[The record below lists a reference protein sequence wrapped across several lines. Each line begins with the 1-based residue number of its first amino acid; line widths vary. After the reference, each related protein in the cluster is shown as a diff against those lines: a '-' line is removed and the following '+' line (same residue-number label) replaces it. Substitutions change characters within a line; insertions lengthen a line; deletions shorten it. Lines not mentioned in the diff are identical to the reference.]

1 MRKLIGSLF
10 VASLLAQPSVAAAQ
24 EFPQGWATYITR
36 QQWMTVNEEPGV
48 DRQIVSRDIGKLN
61 LSVGI
66 IHRGSTRQAA
76 AGRAG
81 GGGGGGGGGGA
92 QAIPANERCGVT
104 SDMGRNSGASG
115 ILHMHQTETYVVVQ
129 GSGVLVTGGQIMNGR
144 LSAPESNVTTTLNG
158 PSCSGQIVGDW
169 VSKKVFDGDI
179 IIMPAGTPH
188 GWLDVPVGVD
198 YLSVRPDPDRVLSN
212 NYINP
217 ALGPDFRMKTPQ
229 GN

>member
-1 MRKLIGSLF
+1 MRKFIGSVLA
-10 VASLLAQPSVAAAQ
+10 ASLLAQPGVAAAQ

-66 IHRGSTRQAA
+66 IHRGSTRQT
-76 AGRAG
+76 AGRG

-92 QAIPANERCGVT
+92 APEIPADQRCGVT
-104 SDMGRNSGASG
+104 SDMGRDSGASG
-115 ILHMHQTETYVVVQ
+115 IMHMHQTETYVVVQ
-129 GSGVLVTGGQIMNGR
+129 GSGVLVTGGQVMNGR
-144 LSAPESNVTTTLNG
+144 LSTPESSVTTTLNG
-158 PSCSGQIVGDW
+158 PSCSGRIVGDW
-169 VSKKVFDGDI
+169 VSKHVYDGDI

-198 YLSVRPDPDRVLSN
+198 YLSVRPDPDRVLPDD
-212 NYINP
+212 YTNP
-217 ALGPDFRMKTPQ
+217 ALGPDFQMRTRQ
-229 GN
+229 DN

>member
-1 MRKLIGSLF
+1 MKKFMGSLLA
-10 VASLLAQPSVAAAQ
+10 ASLLAQLSVAAAQ

-48 DRQIVSRDIGKLN
+48 DRQLVSRDIGKLN

-66 IHRGSTRQAA
+66 IHRGSTRQT
-76 AGRAG
+76 AGRGGAGGAG
-81 GGGGGGGGGGA
+81 GGGGGGGGA
-92 QAIPANERCGVT
+92 AAAPCGIT
-104 SDMGRNSGASG
+104 NDLGRNSGASG
-115 ILHMHQTETYVVVQ
+115 ILHMHQTETYIVVQ

-144 LSAPESNVTTTLNG
+144 LSAPESSVTTTLNG
-158 PSCSGQIVGDW
+158 PSCSGAIVGDW
-169 VSKKVFDGDI
+169 VSKHVYEGDI

-198 YLSVRPDPDRVLSN
+198 YLSVRPDPDRVLPDD
-212 NYINP
+212 YTNP
-217 ALGPDFRMKTPQ
+217 ALGSGFQMRTPQ

>member
-1 MRKLIGSLF
+1 MGSLLA
-10 VASLLAQPSVAAAQ
+10 ASLLAQPAVAAAQ

-48 DRQIVSRDIGKLN
+48 DRQLVSRDIGKLN

-66 IHRGSTRQAA
+66 IHRGSTRQTA
-76 AGRAG
+76 AGRG

-92 QAIPANERCGVT
+92 AAQPIPAEQRCGVT
-104 SDMGRNSGASG
+104 TDLGRASGASG
-115 ILHMHQTETYVVVQ
+115 ILHMHQTETYIVVQ

-144 LSAPESNVTTTLNG
+144 LSTPESSVTTTLNG
-158 PSCSGQIVGDW
+158 PSCSGAIVGDW
-169 VSKKVFDGDI
+169 VSKHVYEGDI

-198 YLSVRPDPDRVLSN
+198 YLSVRPDPDRVLPDD
-212 NYINP
+212 YVNP
-217 ALGPDFRMKTPQ
+217 ALGPDFEMRTRQ
-229 GN
+229 DN